1 VTAIKAVTATVTA
14 VAARAA
20 VDPGHSGRTGL
31 ALDTRSSSAA
41 DTTRPTGA
49 TVTRLRA
56 PGTTVATMTTGS
68 TDAVVSNR
76 PDTAVAG
83 VTTVADRTRVATVT
97 TTSAGR
103 TRSGGVE
110 AVAAVTA
117 VSI

>member
-1 VTAIKAVTATVTA
+1 
-14 VAARAA
+14 
-20 VDPGHSGRTGL
+20 
-31 ALDTRSSSAA
+31 
-41 DTTRPTGA
+41 
-49 TVTRLRA
+49 
-56 PGTTVATMTTGS
+56 MTTGS
-68 TDAVVSNR
+68 TDAVVSNC

-83 VTTVADRTRVATVT
+83 VTAVADRARVATVT